1 MPHSKRRNSC
11 RISPP
16 RRIWSEL
23 QKLLEAPFA
32 PKALSI
38 CPVVWRQLF
47 PELQWGERRFSSKR
61 SRRMLRYA

>member
-1 MPHSKRRNSC
+1 MKENKYDDEIFFEKYSQMERSRQGLKGAGE
-11 RISPP
+11 
-16 RRIWSEL
+16 WSEL

-47 PELQWGERRFSSKR
+47 P
-61 SRRMLRYA
+61 